1 MEKGY
6 EDLFQRNIGIL
17 NKKDQQKLRKSR
29 IAIAGLG
36 GVGGIQAVTL
46 ARTGIGAFNL
56 ADPEVYAIS
65 DINRQYG
72 ATVKTIGKK
81 KADVMEKIIKEINP
95 SSDIKKFYGIAAD
108 NLDNFLEESDLVIE
122 AIEYFSLKNKV
133 NLYRKA
139 REKNLHVITSP
150 IIGYGSSLLVFSPK
164 GMAFEEFFEISKRK
178 SDYGKKL
185 IHAYPS
191 YLKPDPY
198 NAALKRERPLPS
210 LCLSTNLSASLVAAE
225 SIFILLGKRK
235 PTIVPEFIQVDH
247 FLKKYIEK

>member
-36 GVGGIQAVTL
+36 GVGGIQAITL

-56 ADPEVYAIS
+56 ADPEVYAVS

-95 SSDIKKFYGIAAD
+95 YADIKKFYGIATG
-108 NLDNFLEESDLVIE
+108 NLDDFLEDSNLVIE
-122 AIEYFSLKNKV
+122 AIEYFSLENKL

-164 GMAFEEFFEISKRK
+164 GMTFEEFFEISKRK
-178 SDYGKKL
+178 NNYGKRL
-185 IHAYPS
+185 VHAYPS
-191 YLKPDPY
+191 YLNPDPY
-198 NAALKRERPLPS
+198 KAALERKRPMPS
-210 LCLSTNLSASLVAAE
+210 LCLSTALSASLVAAE
-225 SIFILLGKRK
+225 SIFILLGKSK
-235 PTIVPEFIQVDH
+235 PTIVPKFIQVDH
-247 FLKKYIEK
+247 FLKRYIKK